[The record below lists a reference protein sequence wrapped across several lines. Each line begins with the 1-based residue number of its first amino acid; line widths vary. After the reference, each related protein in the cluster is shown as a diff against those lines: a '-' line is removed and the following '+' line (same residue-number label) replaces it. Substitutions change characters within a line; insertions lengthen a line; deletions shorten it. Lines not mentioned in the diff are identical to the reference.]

1 MMKIEQKLTTG
12 TIFMNIDNGKWKM
25 EDLFSLAER
34 KNPKRSFLFVSKILG
49 KHIPVAPSVMR
60 QSYKDLA
67 DKINPLDSNNVLFI
81 GMAETAVC
89 LAAGIYEE
97 ASKKLANSQLLTTT
111 RHPINGKLIGEFKE
125 EHSHATDHL
134 IYNPINNIEHND
146 YFSTYKT
153 IVLID
158 DESTTGKTF
167 INLIDSLFNNKI
179 INKKDIKEIIAVT
192 ITDWSRNRL
201 QKLNTTGIEIKT
213 VSLMTGDWE
222 WKADPDA
229 RLPTMPNVN
238 VSTIGDAKISP
249 KQDWGRLGL
258 QKYNNTKWLEKFN
271 AQHGENI
278 LVLGTGEFLF
288 PAFKAAEKMECQNA
302 NVQFSSTTRSPISN
316 GLAIESSIAFTDNYG
331 LGIPNYCYNV
341 SHKNYDRIII
351 CTETDPS
358 FIDVQ
363 LIDTLEKISNKVEI
377 AYYD

>member
-1 MMKIEQKLTTG
+1 MSEFNQKLTTG
-12 TIFMNIDNGKWKM
+12 TISIKIDDGEWKM
-25 EDLFSLAER
+25 SDLFSLAER
-34 KNPKRSFLFVSKILG
+34 RNPKRSFLFVSKILG

-60 QSYKDLA
+60 QSYRDLA
-67 DKINPLDSNNVLFI
+67 KKISPLDQDGVLFI
-81 GMAETAVC
+81 GMAETAVG
-89 LAAGIYEE
+89 LAAGVYEE
-97 ASKKLANSQLLTTT
+97 ASKNLTNSMLLTTT
-111 RHPINGKLIGEFKE
+111 RHPVDGKLLGEFKE

-134 IYNPINNIEHND
+134 IYSSVNNTKNNEP
-146 YFSTYKT
+146 FSTYKT
-153 IVLID
+153 LVLVD

-167 INLIDSLFNNKI
+167 INLINSLFNNNI
-179 INKKDIKEIIAVT
+179 IYKNNIKEIIAVT
-192 ITDWSRNRL
+192 ITDWSRNRF
-201 QKLNTTGIEIKT
+201 QELNETGIEIKT

-222 WKADPDA
+222 WKANPDA

-238 VSTIGDAKISP
+238 VSAMGDAKVSP

-288 PAFKAAEKMECQNA
+288 PAFKAAEKMECQGA

-351 CTETDPS
+351 CTETEPS